1 MALWYELAS
10 LPLKSVMK
18 TLQSSPTESEN
29 ARDRNALGSH
39 SEPDFYTEV
48 KNKYQTH
55 HVMPSYIQMTIKEIF
70 AIQLRIYSFL
80 TEKHR

>member
-18 TLQSSPTESEN
+18 TLQSLPIESEN
-29 ARDRNALGSH
+29 ARDRNALGNH

-48 KNKYQTH
+48 KRHQIH
-55 HVMPSYIQMTIKEIF
+55 LIIIFFLIMTIKEIF
-70 AIQLRIYSFL
+70 AIQVRI
-80 TEKHR
+80 